1 MRIIEQKPSLPR
13 RYRMAEMII
22 EPIEKYGLS
31 KESRPKILFS
41 RIGIVGCG
49 SVGQEL
55 AITASKHGIEVIFL
69 ELSDELIGHS
79 LDEIRK
85 ELDGEINHWGLTP
98 GEKAAILS
106 RIRGTVT
113 YDDFHDCELV
123 IEAIK
128 SKQGESSFELRKEVF
143 RKIEKSV
150 GRDCIIATNSST
162 LVVTELSS
170 ELEHKERCV
179 SLHISTTAPGA
190 SVVEL
195 AKGLHTTDDA
205 YEKVMKFVKLLDKI
219 SIPVTESPGL
229 VSVRLFVVLL
239 NEACETLMEGVSSME
254 NIDLAMRACF
264 NMPLGP
270 FEFADKVGLDK
281 VVRWM
286 ENLYSEFGSSRY
298 IPSPMLKKLVRANR
312 LGRVSGIGFYEYDTA
327 GNKITDDVTYGPVHT
342 HPSEKNR

>member
-1 MRIIEQKPSLPR
+1 
-13 RYRMAEMII
+13 MAEMII

-41 RIGIVGCG
+41 KIGIVGCG

-69 ELSDELIGHS
+69 ELSEDLILHS
-79 LDEIRK
+79 FVEIKKDLDH
-85 ELDGEINHWGLTP
+85 EINHWGLTP
-98 GEKAAILS
+98 GEKTAILS
-106 RIRGTVT
+106 RIKGTLL
-113 YDDFHDCELV
+113 YKDFHDCDLV
-123 IEAIK
+123 IETIK
-128 SKQGESSFELRKEVF
+128 SKQGQSSFDLRKDVF
-143 RKIEKSV
+143 LNIEKEVSKE
-150 GRDCIIATNSST
+150 CIIATNSST
-162 LVVTELSS
+162 IVVTELSS
-170 ELEHKERCV
+170 ELKYKERCV

-195 AKGLHTTDDA
+195 AKGLHTTNEA
-205 YEKVMKFVKLLDKI
+205 YEKVIKFVKLLEKI
-219 SIPVTESPGL
+219 SIPVMESPGL

-254 NIDLAMRACF
+254 NIDLAMRSSF

-281 VVRWM
+281 VGRWM

-298 IPSPMLKKLVRANR
+298 IASPMIKKLVRANR
-312 LGRVSGIGFYEYDTA
+312 LGRVSGIGFYEYDA
-327 GNKITDDVTYGPVHT
+327 DGNKVTEDSV
-342 HPSEKNR
+342 

>member
-1 MRIIEQKPSLPR
+1 
-13 RYRMAEMII
+13 MAEMIV

-41 RIGIVGCG
+41 KIGIVGCG

-55 AITASKHGIEVIFL
+55 AITASKHGIEVVFL
-69 ELSDELIGHS
+69 ELSDDLILHS
-79 LDEIRK
+79 FEEIRK
-85 ELDGEINHWGLTP
+85 ELDHEINHWGLTP
-98 GEKAAILS
+98 GEKSAILS
-106 RIRGTVT
+106 RIRGTLL
-113 YDDFHDCELV
+113 YSDFHNCELV
-123 IEAIK
+123 IETIK
-128 SKQGESSFELRKEVF
+128 SKQGQSSFDLRKEVF
-143 RKIEKSV
+143 LNIEKEVSKE
-150 GRDCIIATNSST
+150 CIIATNSST
-162 LVVTELSS
+162 IVVTELSS
-170 ELEHKERCV
+170 ELKHKERCV

-195 AKGLHTTDDA
+195 AKGLHTTNEA
-205 YEKVMKFVKLLDKI
+205 FGKVMKFVELLEKI
-219 SIPVTESPGL
+219 SIPVMESPGL

-254 NIDLAMRACF
+254 NIDLTMRSCF

-298 IPSPMLKKLVRANR
+298 IASPMIKKLVRANR
-312 LGRVSGIGFYEYDTA
+312 LGRISGIGFYEYDGN
-327 GNKITDDVTYGPVHT
+327 GNKLTEEI
-342 HPSEKNR
+342 

>member
-1 MRIIEQKPSLPR
+1 
-13 RYRMAEMII
+13 MIV

-31 KESRPKILFS
+31 KHSRPKILFS
-41 RIGIVGCG
+41 KIGIVGCG

-69 ELSDELIGHS
+69 ELTDELIRNS
-79 LDEIRK
+79 FLEIRR

-98 GEKAAILS
+98 GEKTAILS
-106 RIRGTVT
+106 RIKGTVT
-113 YDDFHDCELV
+113 YSDFHDCDLV
-123 IEAIK
+123 IETIK
-128 SKQGESSFELRKEVF
+128 SKHGHSGFEMRKEVF
-143 RKIEKSV
+143 MKIEKEVSKE
-150 GRDCIIATNSST
+150 CIIATNSST
-162 LVVTELSS
+162 IVITELSS

-195 AKGLHTTDDA
+195 AKGLHTSNEA
-205 YEKVMKFVKLLDKI
+205 YQRVIKFVKLLERI
-219 SIPVTESPGL
+219 SIPVIESPGL

-254 NIDLAMRACF
+254 NIDLTMRSCF

-281 VVRWM
+281 IVRWM
-286 ENLYSEFGSSRY
+286 ENLYGEFGSPRY
-298 IPSPMLKKLVRANR
+298 IASPMIKKLVRANR
-312 LGRVSGIGFYEYDTA
+312 LGRISGIGFYEYDA
-327 GNKITDDVTYGPVHT
+327 EGNKVAEEI
-342 HPSEKNR
+342 